1 MTDTRPLRFEQL
13 PLFPAAGVHGEKG
26 RLVST
31 GYPLT
36 RTSSL
41 SAGMGAFY
49 DHMRRKGFSDH
60 TVKAF
65 MADLRLLGKYSGLN
79 APLGRFGN
87 RDLTD
92 FLTWMVEYRG
102 VPCSPKSYGRRV
114 TTLKVF
120 FAWLHEIEVLE
131 RDPAVAIP
139 HHPART
145 PLPRF
150 LYDNQVK
157 KLLATTY
164 DWMVSDDHPDPRP
177 HFLASLLLQTGI
189 KKSECV
195 AITLGD
201 IDRSNPDAPVLY
213 IRYQNPRYRHKERKL
228 ALSADLMP
236 ALERYLAAYTPH
248 ERLFECTPRNLEYVL
263 TEAGERAGLSVSP
276 SFEALRWTCAVR
288 DFRNGM
294 EADRLRDKLGL
305 SNITWHETVEKLKQ
319 LAGPG
324 L

>member
-1 MTDTRPLRFEQL
+1 MTDTRRVRFEQL
-13 PLFPAAGVHGEKG
+13 PLFPAEGTHGEKG
-26 RLVST
+26 RIASPD
-31 GYPLT
+31 YPLT
-36 RTSSL
+36 RRSSL

-65 MADLRLLGKYSGLN
+65 MADLRLLGKHSGLN
-79 APLGRFGN
+79 SPLGRFGN

-120 FAWLHEIEVLE
+120 FAWLHEIEVLS

-139 HHPART
+139 HHPVRA

-150 LYDNQVK
+150 LYDYQVNQ
-157 KLLATTY
+157 LLDVTY
-164 DWMVSDDHPDPRP
+164 DWMMSNEHPDPRP
-177 HFLASLLLQTGI
+177 HLLARLLLQTGI
-189 KKSECV
+189 KKSECI
-195 AITLGD
+195 AISLGD
-201 IDRSNPDAPVLY
+201 IDRSNPEAPALY

-228 ALSADLMP
+228 ALTADLMP
-236 ALERYLAAYTPH
+236 ALERYLAAYTPR

-276 SFEALRWTCAVR
+276 SFETLRWTCAVR
-288 DFRNGM
+288 DFRDGM
-294 EADRLRDKLGL
+294 EENRLRDKLGL
-305 SNITWHETVEKLKQ
+305 SSITWHEAVAKLRV
-319 LAGPG
+319 LVGRG